1 MSAESL
7 TIGGRRL
14 PSISKPSK
22 VFSFW
27 YQNRVEPF
35 PTAARQRLQ
44 EQAQRLLELLLT
56 PSLRSGK
63 TKLMKTSDSKI
74 VADGVTRIRDS
85 EGFRIREE
93 EIKSQLIQS
102 RQGEISSAGWFRR
115 RLILWRI
122 HILASKMAQKELC
135 PSEALYLRTK

>member
-1 MSAESL
+1 MNDSEIKTEPKSQRPYMSRSALAHSPRHVWC
-7 TIGGRRL
+7 G
-14 PSISKPSK
+14 S
-22 VFSFW
+22 
-27 YQNRVEPF
+27 
-35 PTAARQRLQ
+35 
-44 EQAQRLLELLLT
+44 LLT
-56 PSLRSGK
+56 LEK
-63 TKLMKTSDSKI
+63 QMKTSDSKI
-74 VADGVTRIRDS
+74 VADGMGRIHDS

-102 RQGEISSAGWFRR
+102 RQGEVSSAGWLRR